1 MAAAAAPLIAPT
13 RLRIRTDSRFV
24 STPMQTFP
32 FVLHIGLHLY
42 ECTVEGE
49 IHWTGHANHAAPGVS
64 ALMFPSPG
72 QPHVA
77 IAFDPDTEDI
87 EVDGFDVV
95 VNPDSGVLAFHRRP
109 PA

>member
-24 STPMQTFP
+24 TTPMQTFP

-42 ECTVEGE
+42 AYTAEGE
-49 IHWTGHANHAAPGVS
+49 IRWTGPADHPASGVS
-64 ALMFPSPG
+64 VLMFPSPG

-95 VNPDSGVLAFHRRP
+95 VNAESGVLTFHRRQL
-109 PA
+109 A